1 MKKQFAK
8 AVAIVS
14 TTALPAVAMA
24 ADAMD
29 MTAITDQ
36 VKAAGVAVGT
46 VGAAVLLVMVGMKV
60 WKWVRGAL

>member
-8 AVAIVS
+8 IAAIVS
-14 TTALPAVAMA
+14 TTALPAAAMA